1 MLGTERFDVI
11 VVNISTKVLNCS
23 SDNTDKSRVN
33 MAMGHSGG
41 LRKTEPVCTHGPKN
55 CVSPSK
61 I

>member
-1 MLGTERFDVI
+1 MLGTESFDEI
-11 VVNISTKVLNCS
+11 VLNISTKVLNCS
-23 SDNTDKSRVN
+23 SINTDKSRIT

-41 LRKTEPVCTHGPKN
+41 LRKSLFVPMDPKN